1 MRYDQIYDRI
11 NSLCEERGWSQYK
24 LIHESGI
31 PQSSFYNMMDR
42 HSIPQLDMIQRIC
55 DGFNI
60 TLAEFFADN
69 DAEYEELSK
78 DDLLFLHI
86 SRNLN
91 ADSTGFFNSK
101 ENVERLLFFL
111 PLAVFE
117 TVVC

>member
-91 ADSTGFFNSK
+91 ANSRDRALSYMPALQDMQQN
-101 ENVERLLFFL
+101 E
-111 PLAVFE
+111 
-117 TVVC
+117 

>member
-91 ADSTGFFNSK
+91 ANSRDGIWK
-101 ENVERLLFFL
+101 
-111 PLAVFE
+111 
-117 TVVC
+117 

>member
-60 TLAEFFADN
+60 TLAEFLQIMMQSMKNYQRMIF
-69 DAEYEELSK
+69 Y
-78 DDLLFLHI
+78 FYI
-86 SRNLN
+86 
-91 ADSTGFFNSK
+91 F
-101 ENVERLLFFL
+101 
-111 PLAVFE
+111 PE
-117 TVVC
+117 T

>member
-60 TLAEFFADN
+60 TLAEFLQIMTQSMKNYQRMIF
-69 DAEYEELSK
+69 Y
-78 DDLLFLHI
+78 FYI
-86 SRNLN
+86 
-91 ADSTGFFNSK
+91 F
-101 ENVERLLFFL
+101 
-111 PLAVFE
+111 PE
-117 TVVC
+117 T